1 MSGGAR
7 WQTAGCTVTASAT
20 PLVTVDGVSV
30 QFTGGG
36 MFSRSRTTVHAV
48 RSVSLSIERGQAV
61 GLVGES
67 GSGKT
72 TLGRCV
78 LGVQVPTT
86 GTVTLDGLDVTS
98 LRRRPGEIHRRVQVV
113 FQNPVASLNPAMS
126 VRAIL
131 TEPLRRLR
139 RLTDK
144 AAIEQRCREL
154 LDDVRLSAEVLDRRP
169 TSLSGGQC
177 QRVSIARALAAE
189 PGLIVLDEAVSAL
202 DVATQ
207 AQVINLLADL
217 RDHVAVSYLFISHDL
232 AIVRHLCDVVG
243 VMEHGAL
250 VEFGSGEQV
259 CRSPQHRYTQR
270 LVDAVPIPDPARRR
284 TRSSFPG

>member
-1 MSGGAR
+1 MTPANL
-7 WQTAGCTVTASAT
+7 
-20 PLVTVDGVSV
+20 PLVAVDDLSV
-30 QFTGGG
+30 DFTGGG
-36 MFSRSRTTVHAV
+36 MFSRGRTTVHAV
-48 RSVSLSIERGQAV
+48 RSATLSIERGQAV

-78 LGVQVPTT
+78 LGIQAPSR
-86 GTVTLDGLDVTS
+86 GTVAIDGQDVAT
-98 LRRRPGEIHRRVQVV
+98 LRRRPGEIHKRVQVV

-126 VRAIL
+126 VRSIL

-139 RLTDK
+139 GLTSK
-144 AAIEQRCREL
+144 TAIEQRCREL
-154 LDDVRLSAEVLDRRP
+154 LDEVRLSAEVLDRHP

-217 RDHVAVSYLFISHDL
+217 RDQLAVSYLFISHDL

-243 VMEHGAL
+243 VMEQGVL
-250 VEFGSGEQV
+250 VEFGTAEQV
-259 CRSPQHRYTQR
+259 CRSPRHSYTQR
-270 LVDAVPIPDPARRR
+270 LVDAVPVPDPTRRR
-284 TRSSFPG
+284 VRLSSSP